1 MIKENKSFLSI
12 YPIKNKIG
20 KHLVQGY
27 SKMKPM
33 VHLTAKKEHLG
44 LQIT

>member
-12 YPIKNKIG
+12 YPIRKQTG
-20 KHLVQGY
+20 KHLVQVY

-33 VHLTAKKEHLG
+33 VHLTAKKEPLG